1 MKDLCIYLLNFLV
14 KNPKDLTVE
23 ETETENGLVT
33 LTIKV
38 NKDDMGRV
46 IGKDGKIIRS
56 LRDVIKIL
64 ALKLN
69 KHVDVVLAE

>member
-46 IGKDGKIIRS
+46 NGKDGKIIRS